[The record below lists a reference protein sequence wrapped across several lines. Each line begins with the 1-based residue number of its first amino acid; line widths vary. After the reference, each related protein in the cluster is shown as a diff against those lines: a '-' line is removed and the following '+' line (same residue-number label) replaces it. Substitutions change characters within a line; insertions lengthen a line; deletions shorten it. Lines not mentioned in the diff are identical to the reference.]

1 MKKFSDLRELAG
13 RKPKGEVVSNETLRV
28 RGNKI
33 KVQIRKDM
41 GKFTVYI
48 DGDVLDAYRTQKE
61 AEKASKTFEVASGI
75 IGLNSIEIFA
85 ICSSAMC
92 KILFIFSI
100 LFSLSFH
107 GSSSFIYLF
116 VKKLILITDFI

>member
-61 AEKASKTFEVASGI
+61 AEKASKTFLKQYKG
-75 IGLNSIEIFA
+75 
-85 ICSSAMC
+85 
-92 KILFIFSI
+92 
-100 LFSLSFH
+100 
-107 GSSSFIYLF
+107 
-116 VKKLILITDFI
+116 